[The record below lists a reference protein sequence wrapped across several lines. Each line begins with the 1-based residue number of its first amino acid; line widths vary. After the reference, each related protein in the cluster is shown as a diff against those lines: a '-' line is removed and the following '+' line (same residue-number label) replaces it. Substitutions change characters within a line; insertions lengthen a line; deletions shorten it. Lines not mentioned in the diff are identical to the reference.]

1 MCIRDR
7 SVTVT
12 AQSGGGQEEVLSTCE
27 TGQTDGRCIDN
38 NEIKQSWF
46 GRLIEFIKSLFG
58 FGADNQSVQDNQPEP
73 PVTALPE
80 PGNNQPTVTA
90 PPSEEGAVTGNDQP
104 SATNPNQTEVA
115 GGEVTI
121 IYRDGKYD
129 PRLVDITIGQT
140 VTWIN
145 EDQVFWPATDL
156 HPTHTI
162 YPETNIIKCNQP
174 EERAVMFDACEP
186 MPSGS
191 EYSFTFNE
199 PGEWGFHDH
208 INPAAKG
215 TVTVT
220 P

>member
-1 MCIRDR
+1 MFGSDGKKKYLWLLVILIVIVGLALVDSIYIKPSEKEPTVDLAPPQEEPAP
-7 SVTVT
+7 SVGESATTNSGSVS
-12 AQSGGGQEEVLSTCE
+12 AVAIIYSGGRYT
-27 TGQTDGRCIDN
+27 
-38 NEIKQSWF
+38 
-46 GRLIEFIKSLFG
+46 
-58 FGADNQSVQDNQPEP
+58 
-73 PVTALPE
+73 
-80 PGNNQPTVTA
+80 
-90 PPSEEGAVTGNDQP
+90 
-104 SATNPNQTEVA
+104 PNQVNIS
-115 GGEVTI
+115 V
-121 IYRDGKYD
+121 
-129 PRLVDITIGQT
+129 GQT

-145 EDQVFWPATDL
+145 EDQIFWPATDL

-162 YPETNIIKCNQP
+162 YPGTNIIKCNQP

-199 PGEWGFHDH
+199 LGEWPFHDH